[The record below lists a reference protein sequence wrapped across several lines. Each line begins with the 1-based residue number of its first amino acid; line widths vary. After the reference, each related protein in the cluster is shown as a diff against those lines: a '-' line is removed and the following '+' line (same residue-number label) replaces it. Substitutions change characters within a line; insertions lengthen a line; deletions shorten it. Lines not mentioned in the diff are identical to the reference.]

1 MSYGIDNAN
10 AYRQT
15 GVYTGLVLKGAKPGD
30 LPVMQE
36 TKFLLVI
43 NMKTAKAL
51 GIKISDNLLS
61 LADEVIE

>member
-1 MSYGIDNAN
+1 MSAVAVIG
-10 AYRQT
+10 T
-15 GVYTGLVLKGAKPGD
+15 GPSALMAAETVSAPKPAD

-51 GIKISDNLLS
+51 GIKIFRQSALTC
-61 LADEVIE
+61 